1 MAGQARVIEQSVDRG
16 TSLAATRDALV
27 LVLGQLAALVER
39 LNAEQYTRQPVGVVR
54 SSVGPHVRHA
64 LDHVGAWLAA
74 VPEGVLDY
82 DTRDRGTPVEQDPA
96 AALEQLAALL
106 ESLRSLNAREA
117 RIAGATWTLRAQVT
131 EGGPAISFGTTP
143 ERELAFVLSHTIH
156 HHAVLGIMA
165 RELGVQA
172 PERFGYAPA
181 TITHLAPAAQGG
193 NDTGQ
198 GPVAG

>member
-1 MAGQARVIEQSVDRG
+1 
-16 TSLAATRDALV
+16 
-27 LVLGQLAALVER
+27 
-39 LNAEQYTRQPVGVVR
+39 
-54 SSVGPHVRHA
+54 
-64 LDHVGAWLAA
+64 
-74 VPEGVLDY
+74 
-82 DTRDRGTPVEQDPA
+82 
-96 AALEQLAALL
+96 
-106 ESLRSLNAREA
+106 
-117 RIAGATWTLRAQVT
+117 VT